1 MPASSVQEVS
11 TMTDLLELAAEREEN
26 FRQGLLE
33 ARMRPAPAHTIS
45 ATHCEECGGE
55 IPAAR
60 RVAVP
65 GCERCVSCQEWHEAR
80 R

>member
-1 MPASSVQEVS
+1 MA
-11 TMTDLLELAAEREEN
+11 DLLELAAEREEN

-33 ARMRPAPAHTIS
+33 ARKRPAPAHTIS
-45 ATHCEECGGE
+45 ATECEDCGGK

-60 RVAVP
+60 RQAVP
-65 GCERCVSCQEWHEAR
+65 GCECCIECQQLREGR

>member
-1 MPASSVQEVS
+1 MADV
-11 TMTDLLELAAEREEN
+11 LELAAEREEN

-33 ARMRPAPAHTIS
+33 ARKRPALAHTIS
-45 ATHCEECGGE
+45 ATHCEDCGDE

-60 RVAVP
+60 RLAVP
-65 GCERCVSCQEWHEAR
+65 GCECCIDCQQLREVR